1 MKRRRAITGAVILG
15 VLFTIVLALSVS
27 RILEP
32 QEPVYAGKTLSEWV
46 ANRSGSRADVRTGV
60 TVTNETD
67 RAIQE
72 IGTNGIPTLLKMVR
86 AKDSRFKKASMRLLS
101 WQRLVKVRFREA
113 NELQKVASYAFGVLG
128 SNAVNAVPD
137 LIKIHQSSKSLE
149 SRICA
154 VFSLGAIGR
163 GAEAAVPVLIKDF
176 SSTNLNVRRPSV
188 MAVARIGRDAKSAVP
203 ALSAMLEDSDVWV
216 RWEAIGGLGKFER
229 DAEEAMPGLLS
240 IYTKPVNNINIKH
253 QVEEAVW
260 KIAPERIPKA
270 HLLEEIAPIADRKM
284 TESVQIEI
292 GGRRRML
299 IPIGTLVVKEGGRRV
314 GMWEFDAR
322 RKFRIYRTASGG
334 KERFLGE
341 FTVTELPPGSE
352 PVYAEGLCKIAQGKI
367 FLTVLESRQRVPLEV
382 AAVETTGKTDL

>member
-15 VLFTIVLALSVS
+15 VLFTIVLALFVS

-46 ANRSGSRADVRTGV
+46 ANRSVSQSNVRTGV

-67 RAIQE
+67 RAIRE

-86 AKDSRFKKASMRLLS
+86 AKDSGFKKAWMRLLA

-113 NELQKVASYAFGVLG
+113 SDLQADATYAFGVLG
-128 SNAVNAVPD
+128 SNAVSAVPE
-137 LIKIHQSSKSLE
+137 LIGVHQTSKSLAA
-149 SRICA
+149 RTYA
-154 VFSLGAIGR
+154 AFSLGEIGR
-163 GAEAAVPVLIKDF
+163 GAEVAVPVLIKDF
-176 SSTNLNVRRPSV
+176 ASTNPGVRRNSV
-188 MAVARIGRDAKSAVP
+188 VAVENIGGDSKVVVP
-203 ALSAMLEDSDVWV
+203 ALRGVLEDADVWV
-216 RWEAIGGLGKFER
+216 RWYAIRALGAFGR
-229 DAEEAMPGLLS
+229 DAEEAMPELLA
-240 IYTKPVNNINIKH
+240 IYTKPGNNINIKH
-253 QVEEAVW
+253 QVEAVVW

-270 HLLEEIAPIADRKM
+270 HLLEENAPVADRKM

-322 RKFRIYRTASGG
+322 RKFRIYRSASGG

-382 AAVETTGKTDL
+382 VAVETTGITDL